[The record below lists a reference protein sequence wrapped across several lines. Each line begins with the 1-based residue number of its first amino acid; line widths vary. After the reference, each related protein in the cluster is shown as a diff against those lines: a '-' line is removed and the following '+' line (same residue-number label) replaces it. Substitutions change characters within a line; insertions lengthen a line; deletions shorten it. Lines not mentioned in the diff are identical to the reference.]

1 MATPDSKE
9 RFIGLEWLRFLLG
22 LYVVVYHTLHTYP
35 KEQKFPGLDELTSL
49 GFFATSTFF
58 VLSGFLLAHVYAR
71 SGRLRESARSFWT
84 KRLSN
89 LYPLHLFSLLLSIL
103 VLLALSHLGIGPELD
118 KATPR
123 FVIYDTN
130 EVLGRTHPE
139 LFLHWMSNTELF
151 VNSILQ
157 ILLLQAWN
165 PYYLTFNAPLWSLST
180 LMFFY
185 LAFPFV
191 APRLM
196 RSRHK
201 WKVLALVWLVYLIP
215 PALVVASESYGIP
228 WTGLLHRNPLLRLPE
243 FLGGILAYG
252 LFRGYRDRG
261 MVPGRG
267 LLAALV
273 ALVVAAFLVADY
285 LFTQGAKHWYFLLHN
300 GLLLPAQLLLV
311 CLCAL
316 PADPKSAF
324 VRHWSPRLG
333 AASLSLF
340 ALHVPMFTLFSRSE
354 RLIAVPGRCLDDW
367 RACTEAAAALPSSL
381 LYYPLFLVLLVAFC
395 VLFQERGVVPVR
407 KWLVRRRWPR
417 CRARPEAVLPEN
429 RTFDGWQARPG
440 WLCCADNHKKRDG
453 ACCAACRWPCRSSR
467 AWSAAARPARS
478 SVRWTDRPSS
488 PIRAPMPATPP
499 FTSTVR
505 GASGRTRNSRRRGS
519 SSTTN

>member
-316 PADPKSAF
+316 PVDPKSAF

-381 LYYPLFLVLLVAFC
+381 LYYPLFLVLLVA
-395 VLFQERGVVPVR
+395 
-407 KWLVRRRWPR
+407 
-417 CRARPEAVLPEN
+417 
-429 RTFDGWQARPG
+429 
-440 WLCCADNHKKRDG
+440 
-453 ACCAACRWPCRSSR
+453 
-467 AWSAAARPARS
+467 
-478 SVRWTDRPSS
+478 
-488 PIRAPMPATPP
+488 
-499 FTSTVR
+499 
-505 GASGRTRNSRRRGS
+505 
-519 SSTTN
+519 

>member
-1 MATPDSKE
+1 MATPDSSE

-191 APRLM
+191 APAADAQPAQ
-196 RSRHK
+196 
-201 WKVLALVWLVYLIP
+201 VEGAGAGLAGLP
-215 PALVVASESYGIP
+215 DPAGAGGGQRELRDPLDRPAAPQSVAAPAGIP
-228 WTGLLHRNPLLRLPE
+228 WRHPGLRVVPRLPRPWHGAGTRPAGRA
-243 FLGGILAYG
+243 GGAGGGG
-252 LFRGYRDRG
+252 LPGGRLP
-261 MVPGRG
+261 VHPGRQT
-267 LLAALV
+267 LVLPAAQRPAAAGPVAAGVPLRAARRPEERFRPPLV
-273 ALVVAAFLVADY
+273 AAPGGRLAVAVRPACADV
-285 LFTQGAKHWYFLLHN
+285 H
-300 GLLLPAQLLLV
+300 P
-311 CLCAL
+311 
-316 PADPKSAF
+316 
-324 VRHWSPRLG
+324 
-333 AASLSLF
+333 
-340 ALHVPMFTLFSRSE
+340 
-354 RLIAVPGRCLDDW
+354 
-367 RACTEAAAALPSSL
+367 
-381 LYYPLFLVLLVAFC
+381 
-395 VLFQERGVVPVR
+395 
-407 KWLVRRRWPR
+407 
-417 CRARPEAVLPEN
+417 VLP
-429 RTFDGWQARPG
+429 
-440 WLCCADNHKKRDG
+440 
-453 ACCAACRWPCRSSR
+453 
-467 AWSAAARPARS
+467 
-478 SVRWTDRPSS
+478 
-488 PIRAPMPATPP
+488 
-499 FTSTVR
+499 
-505 GASGRTRNSRRRGS
+505 
-519 SSTTN
+519 

>member
-311 CLCAL
+311 CL
-316 PADPKSAF
+316 
-324 VRHWSPRLG
+324 R
-333 AASLSLF
+333 AARR
-340 ALHVPMFTLFSRSE
+340 PEE
-354 RLIAVPGRCLDDW
+354 RFRP
-367 RACTEAAAALPSSL
+367 P
-381 LYYPLFLVLLVAFC
+381 LVAAPGGRLA
-395 VLFQERGVVPVR
+395 VAVR
-407 KWLVRRRWPR
+407 PACADVHP
-417 CRARPEAVLPEN
+417 VLP
-429 RTFDGWQARPG
+429 
-440 WLCCADNHKKRDG
+440 
-453 ACCAACRWPCRSSR
+453 
-467 AWSAAARPARS
+467 
-478 SVRWTDRPSS
+478 
-488 PIRAPMPATPP
+488 
-499 FTSTVR
+499 
-505 GASGRTRNSRRRGS
+505 
-519 SSTTN
+519 

>member
-196 RSRHK
+196 RSRYK

-215 PALVVASESYGIP
+215 PVLVVASESYGI
-228 WTGLLHRNPLLRLPE
+228 R
-243 FLGGILAYG
+243 
-252 LFRGYRDRG
+252 
-261 MVPGRG
+261 
-267 LLAALV
+267 
-273 ALVVAAFLVADY
+273 
-285 LFTQGAKHWYFLLHN
+285 
-300 GLLLPAQLLLV
+300 
-311 CLCAL
+311 
-316 PADPKSAF
+316 
-324 VRHWSPRLG
+324 
-333 AASLSLF
+333 
-340 ALHVPMFTLFSRSE
+340 
-354 RLIAVPGRCLDDW
+354 
-367 RACTEAAAALPSSL
+367 
-381 LYYPLFLVLLVAFC
+381 
-395 VLFQERGVVPVR
+395 
-407 KWLVRRRWPR
+407 
-417 CRARPEAVLPEN
+417 
-429 RTFDGWQARPG
+429 
-440 WLCCADNHKKRDG
+440 
-453 ACCAACRWPCRSSR
+453 
-467 AWSAAARPARS
+467 
-478 SVRWTDRPSS
+478 
-488 PIRAPMPATPP
+488 
-499 FTSTVR
+499 
-505 GASGRTRNSRRRGS
+505 
-519 SSTTN
+519 

>member
-180 LMFFY
+180 LMF
-185 LAFPFV
+185 
-191 APRLM
+191 
-196 RSRHK
+196 
-201 WKVLALVWLVYLIP
+201 
-215 PALVVASESYGIP
+215 
-228 WTGLLHRNPLLRLPE
+228 
-243 FLGGILAYG
+243 
-252 LFRGYRDRG
+252 
-261 MVPGRG
+261 
-267 LLAALV
+267 
-273 ALVVAAFLVADY
+273 
-285 LFTQGAKHWYFLLHN
+285 
-300 GLLLPAQLLLV
+300 
-311 CLCAL
+311 
-316 PADPKSAF
+316 
-324 VRHWSPRLG
+324 
-333 AASLSLF
+333 
-340 ALHVPMFTLFSRSE
+340 
-354 RLIAVPGRCLDDW
+354 
-367 RACTEAAAALPSSL
+367 
-381 LYYPLFLVLLVAFC
+381 
-395 VLFQERGVVPVR
+395 
-407 KWLVRRRWPR
+407 
-417 CRARPEAVLPEN
+417 
-429 RTFDGWQARPG
+429 
-440 WLCCADNHKKRDG
+440 
-453 ACCAACRWPCRSSR
+453 
-467 AWSAAARPARS
+467 
-478 SVRWTDRPSS
+478 
-488 PIRAPMPATPP
+488 
-499 FTSTVR
+499 
-505 GASGRTRNSRRRGS
+505 
-519 SSTTN
+519 

>member
-243 FLGGILAYG
+243 FLGGILATG
-252 LFRGYRDRG
+252 CSAATATVAWCRD
-261 MVPGRG
+261 
-267 LLAALV
+267 AACWPRWWRWWWRPSWWPTTCSPR
-273 ALVVAAFLVADY
+273 APNIGTSCCTTACCCRPSCC
-285 LFTQGAKHWYFLLHN
+285 W
-300 GLLLPAQLLLV
+300 
-311 CLCAL
+311 C
-316 PADPKSAF
+316 AF
-324 VRHWSPRLG
+324 VRCP
-333 AASLSLF
+333 
-340 ALHVPMFTLFSRSE
+340 PTEE
-354 RLIAVPGRCLDDW
+354 RFRP
-367 RACTEAAAALPSSL
+367 P
-381 LYYPLFLVLLVAFC
+381 LVAAPGGRLA
-395 VLFQERGVVPVR
+395 VAVR
-407 KWLVRRRWPR
+407 PACADVHP
-417 CRARPEAVLPEN
+417 VLP
-429 RTFDGWQARPG
+429 
-440 WLCCADNHKKRDG
+440 
-453 ACCAACRWPCRSSR
+453 
-467 AWSAAARPARS
+467 
-478 SVRWTDRPSS
+478 
-488 PIRAPMPATPP
+488 
-499 FTSTVR
+499 
-505 GASGRTRNSRRRGS
+505 
-519 SSTTN
+519 

>member
-201 WKVLALVWLVYLIP
+201 WKVLALVWLEI
-215 PALVVASESYGIP
+215 
-228 WTGLLHRNPLLRLPE
+228 
-243 FLGGILAYG
+243 
-252 LFRGYRDRG
+252 
-261 MVPGRG
+261 GR
-267 LLAALV
+267 A
-273 ALVVAAFLVADY
+273 
-285 LFTQGAKHWYFLLHN
+285 
-300 GLLLPAQLLLV
+300 
-311 CLCAL
+311 
-316 PADPKSAF
+316 
-324 VRHWSPRLG
+324 
-333 AASLSLF
+333 
-340 ALHVPMFTLFSRSE
+340 HV
-354 RLIAVPGRCLDDW
+354 
-367 RACTEAAAALPSSL
+367 
-381 LYYPLFLVLLVAFC
+381 
-395 VLFQERGVVPVR
+395 
-407 KWLVRRRWPR
+407 
-417 CRARPEAVLPEN
+417 
-429 RTFDGWQARPG
+429 
-440 WLCCADNHKKRDG
+440 
-453 ACCAACRWPCRSSR
+453 
-467 AWSAAARPARS
+467 
-478 SVRWTDRPSS
+478 
-488 PIRAPMPATPP
+488 
-499 FTSTVR
+499 
-505 GASGRTRNSRRRGS
+505 
-519 SSTTN
+519 